1 LCTVRLP
8 EIFVVNAGAFY
19 DIGAWTLKL
28 DANNLFN
35 ERYFRAR
42 TGDTLG
48 NVLAQA
54 MPDRRVQVTVKY
66 EFR

>member
-1 LCTVRLP
+1 VRLP
-8 EIFVVNAGAFY
+8 ESYVANVGAFY
-19 DIGAWTLKL
+19 GIGAWTFKL
-28 DANNLFN
+28 DVMNVFN

-54 MPDRRVQVTVKY
+54 MPDRRWQVTVKM
-66 EFR
+66 EF

>member
-1 LCTVRLP
+1 VRLP
-8 EIFVVNAGAFY
+8 ESYVANAGVFVES
-19 DIGAWTLKL
+19 GRWMFKL
-28 DANNLFN
+28 DVSNLFD

-54 MPDRRVQVTVKY
+54 MPDRRWQFTIKTK
-66 EFR
+66 F

>member
-1 LCTVRLP
+1 VFNGGL
-8 EIFVVNAGAFY
+8 FY
-19 DIGAWTLKL
+19 DVGRWNFKL
-28 DANNLFN
+28 DSTNLTD

-54 MPDRRVQVTVKY
+54 MPDRRWQFTVKAK
-66 EFR
+66 F